1 MGGMTMQLKVKLF
14 AMLREQL
21 GETVTLNLGDKAT
34 AEAVKPAL
42 IERFPAAKPILE
54 TARLAINQDFVSD
67 EAMTLAPGD
76 EVALIPPVSG
86 G

>member
-1 MGGMTMQLKVKLF
+1 MQLKVKLF

-21 GETVTLNLGDKAT
+21 GETVTLNLSDKAT

-54 TARLAINQDFVSD
+54 TARLAINQDFVAD